1 MLEQLEKNYLTKKKR
16 SLDFIEG
23 PFEKLNDFKELN
35 DFEQLQQEFPLDPVS
50 EVKESVYVNDSEIDT
65 EYDIKK
71 LTKVWFD
78 ETLATITNNREYA
91 FASIKY

>member
-1 MLEQLEKNYLTKKKR
+1 MFIDKLITKIISPKGPERSTLLEKLEKNYLTKKKR

-71 LTKVWFD
+71 LTKV
-78 ETLATITNNREYA
+78 
-91 FASIKY
+91 